1 MKTQLGLLCLL
12 LMVSCGESTDNSKK
26 EYYSAVEATDAN
38 QQDYMD
44 NNKDGLTQAE
54 KELEEASKNNTTLEF
69 DKMMHNFGKIKLE
82 SENDCVFKVTNT
94 GKNSL
99 VISDVQ
105 ASCGCTTPQKP
116 EKPIAPGK
124 SDVIKVHFKPASKS
138 IDGKPLEKTITVT
151 ANTDPKI
158 TVIKLQAIVE

>member
-1 MKTQLGLLCLL
+1 MKAQLGLFCLL
-12 LMVSCGESTDNSKK
+12 VLASCGESTDNSKK
-26 EYYSAVEATDAN
+26 EFYSAVEATDAN
-38 QQDYMD
+38 QKEYMD
-44 NNKDGLTQAE
+44 ENEEGLTQAE
-54 KELEEASKNNTTLEF
+54 KELEEANKNVTTLEF
-69 DKMMHNFGKIKLE
+69 DKMTHSFGKIKLE
-82 SENDCVFKVTNT
+82 SENDCEFKVTNT
-94 GKNSL
+94 GKTPL